1 MPEPAHLANMFV
13 RKHVKS
19 VSNVFYNTSAFW
31 NGSICGWTPSR
42 TKVILFFILMTQ
54 PYFRFSSG
62 LLAKQCI
69 YCTLSQKPGSMH
81 FLVFVRKPA
90 IGRRKIQTAFERG
103 IFSQNA
109 ALKSRNYP
117 RRIPSAKE
125 RSNGRTQLGKSCSAR
140 GRKPVLRPPPEDRLS
155 YNRELLLLLKQ

>member
-1 MPEPAHLANMFV
+1 MTEPAHRANIFA
-13 RKHVKS
+13 RKPVKS

-42 TKVILFFILMTQ
+42 TKVILFFILMT
-54 PYFRFSSG
+54 PPCFRFSSG

-69 YCTLSQKPGSMH
+69 YCTLSQKPGSMY

-90 IGRRKIQTAFERG
+90 VGRRKIQTAFERG

-109 ALKSRNYP
+109 TFKSRNYP
-117 RRIPSAKE
+117 RRITSAKE
-125 RSNGRTQLGKSCSAR
+125 RSNGPTQLEKSCSAR
-140 GRKPVLRPPPEDRLS
+140 GRQTCTQPPPPCVHV
-155 YNRELLLLLKQ
+155 EL

>member
-1 MPEPAHLANMFV
+1 
-13 RKHVKS
+13 
-19 VSNVFYNTSAFW
+19 
-31 NGSICGWTPSR
+31 
-42 TKVILFFILMTQ
+42 MTQ
-54 PYFRFSSG
+54 PCFRFSSG

-109 ALKSRNYP
+109 TLKSRNYP

-125 RSNGRTQLGKSCSAR
+125 RSNGRTQLEKSCSAR
-140 GRKPVLRPPPEDRLS
+140 GRKTSVINRHYHVRKCGEAKLVSMAEDYHNDRCPSILCLRFPIYPVVLWIRYIVWWFFERVQRHGLS
-155 YNRELLLLLKQ
+155 